1 MLTIGQKIKSLRTQ
15 LDFTQEDLAQA
26 ANTTKQTIHKYE
38 TGIISNIPA
47 SKIKAIADKLN
58 TTPAYLMGWDNKQNE
73 PDITDDVVTFDIIGE
88 IAAGYDHY
96 TLSDWEND
104 QIDIPKKYLHGRPK
118 SDFFVLRV
126 VGDSMYPI
134 YLDGD
139 IVLVLKQT
147 YMDRSGQIGVVLY
160 DSEYGTL
167 KKVEYM
173 IGENWIKLVPINP
186 IYPPITIKDSD
197 LEQCKILG
205 IPKLLIRSIND

>member
-15 LDFTQEDLAQA
+15 LNFTQEDLAQA

-47 SKIKAIADKLN
+47 SKIKAIADKLD
-58 TTPAYLMGWDNKQNE
+58 TTPAYLMGWDKQNE

-88 IAAGYDHY
+88 VAAGYDSY
-96 TLSDWEND
+96 AFSDWENG
-104 QIDIPKKYLHGRPK
+104 QIDIPKKYLHGRPE

-126 VGDSMYPI
+126 TGDSMYPL

-147 YMDRSGQIGVVLY
+147 YMERSGQIGIVLY
-160 DSEYGTL
+160 DNEYGTL
-167 KKVEYM
+167 KKVEYVN
-173 IGENWIKLVPINP
+173 GENWVKLVTINP

-197 LEQCKILG
+197 LEQFKILG
-205 IPKLLIRSIND
+205 VPKLLIRSIND